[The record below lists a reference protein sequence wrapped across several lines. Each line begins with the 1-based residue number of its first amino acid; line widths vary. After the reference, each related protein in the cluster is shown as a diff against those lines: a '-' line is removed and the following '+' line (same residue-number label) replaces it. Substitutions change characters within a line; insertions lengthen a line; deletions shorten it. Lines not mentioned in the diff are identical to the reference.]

1 MLSAPHIAGSVPV
14 IEFIADRGFCEE
26 DDSVEQR
33 LVNRDG
39 VENGLWELNPPTLLN
54 DVGVASAT
62 MVDVDHRTV
71 GGRVLVRAHPKTRP
85 RECCRRTKY
94 PQVTQLAGA

>member
-1 MLSAPHIAGSVPV
+1 VLSAPHIAGSVPV
-14 IEFIADRGFCEE
+14 IEFIADPGFCEE

-71 GGRVLVRAHPKTRP
+71 GGRVLVRAHPKNPSQRM
-85 RECCRRTKY
+85 
-94 PQVTQLAGA
+94 L